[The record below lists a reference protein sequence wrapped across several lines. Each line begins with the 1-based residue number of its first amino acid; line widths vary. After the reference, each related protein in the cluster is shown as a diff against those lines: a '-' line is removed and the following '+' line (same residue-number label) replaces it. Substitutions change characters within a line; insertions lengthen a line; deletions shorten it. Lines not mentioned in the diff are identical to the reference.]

1 MQAPAAVREGESG
14 SGKGAI
20 CGNLRSATRPDV
32 LDKGTIM
39 NRWKDG
45 PAVAAAVALYTLL
58 AAAPA
63 DAYVGPGAGLGM
75 IGSLIAVI
83 AVVLIMVFG
92 LIVYPVRLLRKRR
105 QKKGD
110 E

>member
-1 MQAPAAVREGESG
+1 MF
-14 SGKGAI
+14 
-20 CGNLRSATRPDV
+20 

-39 NRWKDG
+39 NRWKNG
-45 PAVAAAVALYTLL
+45 PAVAAAGTLYTLL

-63 DAYVGPGAGLGM
+63 HAYVGPGAGLGM

-83 AVVLIMVFG
+83 VVVLIMIFG

-105 QKKGD
+105 QRKD
-110 E
+110 AE